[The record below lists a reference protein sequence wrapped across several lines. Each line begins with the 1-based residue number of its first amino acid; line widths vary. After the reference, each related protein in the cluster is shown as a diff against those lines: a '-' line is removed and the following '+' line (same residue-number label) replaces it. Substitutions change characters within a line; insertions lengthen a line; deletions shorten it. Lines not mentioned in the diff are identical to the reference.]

1 MYKNLIINAVAIIPS
16 SVKTKN
22 NVDQAKKQAI
32 VDPNGPQIATEMQL
46 QVK

>member
-1 MYKNLIINAVAIIPS
+1 MINAVVIVPS

-32 VDPNGPQIATEMQL
+32 GDVKGPQIATEMQL
-46 QVK
+46 KGK